1 MNQQTITGAGTGHR
15 QGVIP
20 SLLALSVQPKMFL
33 NFTVLHPQL
42 CTCLCCS
49 REATK
54 PTPSANHPV
63 TLQSV
68 SYLTPS
74 LQGFLGN
81 LSATLMFLLIQHSSV
96 VQLPVQLQ
104 STVIPSQGKEH
115 EPISSTASRT
125 WQSFPKSKAW
135 MAQISVLAASQAQT
149 SLKSHVLKAAR
160 PSDRPT
166 KTYFPDTARQ
176 LALSVTYQETE
187 KVSVPDCLL
196 SGGCL
201 SHTNETFLA
210 FSPENADLFHKGKTL
225 THSFPRNAGEGLLSL
240 SQRLVCARNEK
251 VFSHLS
257 PSHKQKRL

>member
-104 STVIPSQGKEH
+104 STVIPSQGKEIH
-115 EPISSTASRT
+115 GTRTHFIHSKQDMAIVPQIQGMDGTDLCLGCIPSTDILEVTRAEGSQTLGQTDKDVFSRHCKAIG
-125 WQSFPKSKAW
+125 SFSY
-135 MAQISVLAASQAQT
+135 L
-149 SLKSHVLKAAR
+149 
-160 PSDRPT
+160 
-166 KTYFPDTARQ
+166 
-176 LALSVTYQETE
+176 
-187 KVSVPDCLL
+187 
-196 SGGCL
+196 
-201 SHTNETFLA
+201 
-210 FSPENADLFHKGKTL
+210 
-225 THSFPRNAGEGLLSL
+225 PRNRKGECTRLP
-240 SQRLVCARNEK
+240 SQWRMPQP
-251 VFSHLS
+251 H
-257 PSHKQKRL
+257 